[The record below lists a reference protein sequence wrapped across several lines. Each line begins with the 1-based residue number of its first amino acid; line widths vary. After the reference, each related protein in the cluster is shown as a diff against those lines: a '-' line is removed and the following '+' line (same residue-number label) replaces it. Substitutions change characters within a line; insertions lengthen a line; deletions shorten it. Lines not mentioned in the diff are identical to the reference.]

1 MSSPRGDDM
10 LFPLF
15 DLPMRT
21 LLRSLVLSALVAAPA
36 LAQEAEPK
44 ADLLSPSY
52 GLMFWTLIIFVVLA
66 FILSKFAFGPITA
79 SVEARERALEET
91 INAAKRD
98 REEAARLLAEHRAA
112 LDASRGEA
120 QKLIADARL
129 AAERVRADLVEQ
141 AHAEQASMLARAR
154 QEIETEKA
162 RAITELRKEAVDLAI
177 LGAGKVIDK
186 NLDQASNRQ
195 LVESFL
201 ASVSPAAVS
210 ASR

>member
-1 MSSPRGDDM
+1 
-10 LFPLF
+10 
-15 DLPMRT
+15 MRPTILSLALT
-21 LLRSLVLSALVAAPA
+21 LLVAAPA
-36 LAQEAEPK
+36 LAQEHGA
-44 ADLLSPSY
+44 AAGGGGLMSPNT
-52 GLMFWTLIIFVVLA
+52 GLMFWTLLIFAILF
-66 FILSKFAFGPITA
+66 FILKRFAFPGIIGA
-79 SVEARERALEET
+79 VEARERSLEEA
-91 INAAKRD
+91 IAAAKQD

-120 QKLIADARL
+120 QKLIADARV

-154 QEIETEKA
+154 QEIESQKVL
-162 RAITELRKEAVDLAI
+162 AIADLRREAVDLAI
-177 LGAGKVIDK
+177 AGAGKVIQK

-201 ASVSPAAVS
+201 ASVTPAAIT

>member
-1 MSSPRGDDM
+1 
-10 LFPLF
+10 
-15 DLPMRT
+15 MRT
-21 LLRSLVLSALVAAPA
+21 LLRSLALSFLVAMPVM
-36 LAQEAEPK
+36 AQEEAHAPN
-44 ADLLSPSY
+44 LLSPSY
-52 GLMFWTLIIFVVLA
+52 GLMFWTLIIFVILAVVLT
-66 FILSKFAFGPITA
+66 KFAFGPITR
-79 SVEARERALEET
+79 SVEAREHALEEA

-129 AAERVRADLVEQ
+129 AAERVRAELVEQ
-141 AHAEQASMLARAR
+141 AHAEQANMLARAR
-154 QEIETEKA
+154 QDIESEKS
-162 RAITELRKEAVDLAI
+162 RAIAQLRREAVDLAI
-177 LGAGKVIDK
+177 AGAGKVIEK

-201 ASVSPAAVS
+201 ASVTPAAVT

>member
-1 MSSPRGDDM
+1 
-10 LFPLF
+10 
-15 DLPMRT
+15 MRT
-21 LLRSLVLSALVAAPA
+21 LLRSLMISLLLAAPA
-36 LAQEAEPK
+36 MAQEEAPK

-52 GLMFWTLIIFVVLA
+52 GLMAWTLIIFVILA
-66 FILSKFAFGPITA
+66 FILTKYAFGPITA
-79 SVEARERALEET
+79 AVEARERALEEA
-91 INAAKRD
+91 ISSAKRD

-120 QKLIADARL
+120 QKIIADARV

-141 AHAEQASMLARAR
+141 AHIEQANMLARAR
-154 QEIETEKA
+154 QEIESEKS
-162 RAITELRKEAVDLAI
+162 RAIAELRREAVDLAI
-177 LGAGKVIDK
+177 LGASKVIDK

-201 ASVSPAAVS
+201 ASVTPAAVS